1 MDNKE
6 IAKNYLKA
14 SINDAELVFYNR
26 EQERLKEVKY
36 PFYDGGVSPIVIY
49 YSRKYNLPMVLPT
62 FLKNINGKT
71 IPQISNNFYS
81 NLNSNLGTLNLNIDN
96 EDEDLFKKDYLKN
109 YYFLNKF
116 YNFNVVFVQFKDL
129 YEKKQLNLDGIF
141 LWVEELPNVLLALL
155 ILKEKPSL
163 GIKLTDSLETS
174 NSNSVSNT
182 NTNSPQN
189 IQKIEDK
196 FSLYYD
202 YIKEITEKYL
212 SNTASKK
219 KEEYLTIFWIY
230 QLLEPT
236 SSTIKKEGLE
246 NVLDLLK
253 MRGKKKLW
261 KINNLSTTDNQN
273 EVDPQDYKLSWI
285 IYGSIKDYLSLH
297 LDFFLSSYT
306 LNQISNGLVY
316 EGFESL
322 EDLEDLEDLKTI
334 EGFTGSQSNKKKSK
348 NNKNNKKS
356 KKEKTDKIDKTE
368 NFKDEKKKEVSFW
381 WTIVFCFFILPLFI
395 VIFIKI
401 MMFFWSFSFGS
412 KK

>member
-6 IAKNYLKA
+6 IAKNYVKA
-14 SINDAELVFYNR
+14 SINDAELVFYNK
-26 EQERLKEVKY
+26 EQERLKVVKY
-36 PFYDGGVSPIVIY
+36 PFYDGGVSPMVIY

-62 FLKNINGKT
+62 FLKNISGNT

-81 NLNSNLGTLNLNIDN
+81 NSNLNVGTLNLSMSND
-96 EDEDLFKKDYLKN
+96 DDDLFKKDYLKN
-109 YYFLNKF
+109 YYFFNKF

-141 LWVEELPNVLLALL
+141 LWVEELPNILLALL

-163 GIKLTDSLETS
+163 GIKLTDNLES
-174 NSNSVSNT
+174 PNSNINT
-182 NTNSPQN
+182 SSPQTT
-189 IQKIEDK
+189 QKIEEK

-236 SSTIKKEGLE
+236 SATIKKEGLE

-261 KINNLSTTDNQN
+261 NLNNPTTPDNQIQTQT
-273 EVDPQDYKLSWI
+273 EPQDYKLSWI
-285 IYGSIKDYLSLH
+285 IYGLIKDYLNLH
-297 LDFFLSSYT
+297 FDFFLSSYT
-306 LNQISNGLVY
+306 LNQISKGLVY

-322 EDLEDLEDLKTI
+322 ENLNDLEEI
-334 EGFTGSQSNKKKSK
+334 EGFTGSQSNNKKSKKSKKPKKDK
-348 NNKNNKKS
+348 NNKNNK
-356 KKEKTDKIDKTE
+356 ET
-368 NFKDEKKKEVSFW
+368 FKDEKKKEVSVW
-381 WTIVFCFFILPLFI
+381 WTIVFCFFILPIFI

-412 KK
+412 NK

>member
-6 IAKNYLKA
+6 IAKNYVKA
-14 SINDAELVFYNR
+14 SINDVELVFYNR

-62 FLKNINGKT
+62 FLKNISGNT

-81 NLNSNLGTLNLNIDN
+81 SSNSNLGTLNLSMSNP
-96 EDEDLFKKDYLKN
+96 DEDLFQKDYLKN

-116 YNFNVVFVQFKDL
+116 YNFNIVFVQFKDL
-129 YEKKQLNLDGIF
+129 YEKKQLNADGIF
-141 LWVEELPNVLLALL
+141 MWVDELPNLLLSLL

-163 GIKLTDSLETS
+163 GIKLTDNLES
-174 NSNSVSNT
+174 PNSNSVSNISSNINI
-182 NTNSPQN
+182 NTNSPQT
-189 IQKIEDK
+189 IQKMEDK

-219 KEEYLTIFWIY
+219 KEDYLTIFWIY

-236 SSTIKKEGLE
+236 SATIKKEGLE

-261 KINNLSTTDNQN
+261 NINNPTNTSSTDTQSQ
-273 EVDPQDYKLSWI
+273 VDPQDYKLSWI
-285 IYGSIKDYLSLH
+285 IYGLIKDYLSLNF
-297 LDFFLSSYT
+297 DFFLSSYT
-306 LNQISNGLVY
+306 LNQISKGLVY

-322 EDLEDLEDLKTI
+322 ENLNDLNDLEEI
-334 EGFTGSQSNKKKSK
+334 EGFTGSQSNKKKV
-348 NNKNNKKS
+348 KKS
-356 KKEKTDKIDKTE
+356 KKDKTPKE
-368 NFKDEKKKEVSFW
+368 KFTDDKKKKVSVW
-381 WTIVFCFFILPLFI
+381 WTLLFCFFILPLFM

-401 MMFFWSFSFGS
+401 MMFFWSFSFGL

>member
-6 IAKNYLKA
+6 IAKNYVKA
-14 SINDAELVFYNR
+14 SINDAELVFYSR

-36 PFYDGGVSPIVIY
+36 PYYDGGVSPIVIY

-62 FLKNINGKT
+62 FLKNISGKT

-81 NLNSNLGTLNLNIDN
+81 NSNLNVGTLNLSIDN

-141 LWVEELPNVLLALL
+141 LWVEELPNILLALL

-163 GIKLTDSLETS
+163 GIKLTDNLESS
-174 NSNSVSNT
+174 NSNSVDNLNT
-182 NTNSPQN
+182 NTSSPQN
-189 IQKIEDK
+189 TQKIEDK

-219 KEEYLTIFWIY
+219 KEDYLTIFWIY

-236 SSTIKKEGLE
+236 SATIKKEGLE

-261 KINNLSTTDNQN
+261 SLNNPTIPDNQN
-273 EVDPQDYKLSWI
+273 QNQVDPQDYKLSWI

-306 LNQISNGLVY
+306 LNQISKGLVY

-322 EDLEDLEDLKTI
+322 EDLEEI
-334 EGFTGSQSNKKKSK
+334 EGFTGSQSKKKKSK
-348 NNKNNKKS
+348 KPKNNKKN
-356 KKEKTDKIDKTE
+356 KET
-368 NFKDEKKKEVSFW
+368 FKDDKKKEVSVW
-381 WTIVFCFFILPLFI
+381 WTIVFCFFILPIFI

>member
-6 IAKNYLKA
+6 IAKNYVKA
-14 SINDAELVFYNR
+14 SINDVELVFYNR

-49 YSRKYNLPMVLPT
+49 YSRKYNLPMVLPI
-62 FLKNINGKT
+62 FLKNISGDT

-81 NLNSNLGTLNLNIDN
+81 SSLSGSSLGTLNLSMSND
-96 EDEDLFKKDYLKN
+96 DEDLFKKDYLKN

-116 YNFNVVFVQFKDL
+116 YNFNIVFVQFKDL

-141 LWVEELPNVLLALL
+141 IWVEELPNLLLSLL

-163 GIKLTDSLETS
+163 GIKLTDNLES
-174 NSNSVSNT
+174 PNSNSVNASNI
-182 NTNSPQN
+182 NTNSPQT

-219 KEEYLTIFWIY
+219 KEDYLTIFWIY
-230 QLLEPT
+230 QLLEPK
-236 SSTIKKEGLE
+236 SATIKKEGLE

-261 KINNLSTTDNQN
+261 NINNPTNTSSTDNQTQTQTQT
-273 EVDPQDYKLSWI
+273 DPQDYKLSWI
-285 IYGSIKDYLSLH
+285 IYGLIKDYLSINF
-297 LDFFLSSYT
+297 DFFLSSYT
-306 LNQISNGLVY
+306 LNQISKGLVY

-322 EDLEDLEDLKTI
+322 EDLNEI

-348 NNKNNKKS
+348 NTKKS
-356 KKEKTDKIDKTE
+356 KNDKNTKEKFTDD
-368 NFKDEKKKEVSFW
+368 KKKKVSVW
-381 WTIVFCFFILPLFI
+381 WTLLFCFFILPLFM